1 MASIMAT
8 PFEITMPTMGG
19 LLAIA
24 DRLSQTQTGSRYEE
38 RFPLHATLPID
49 SISQQSC

>member
-1 MASIMAT
+1 
-8 PFEITMPTMGG
+8 MGG

-38 RFPLHATLPID
+38 RYPFQVTLPID
-49 SISQQSC
+49 AILP